1 MMPQDMPAPAE
12 RDVDKALLSL
22 LTRGGH
28 NTRYYACIFYH
39 KKRRITTPFAEKPLC
54 INTKNSLSLVCKITK
69 ILSFSRSFSFD
80 TQQNRR
86 WGAAAVF

>member
-39 KKRRITTPFAEKPLC
+39 KKRRITTPFAEKTSLYKHQKF
-54 INTKNSLSLVCKITK
+54 IIIGMQNHKNS
-69 ILSFSRSFSFD
+69 F
-80 TQQNRR
+80 
-86 WGAAAVF
+86 VFTLIFL